1 MLGYLDKAIRQLVL
15 ILPATIECL
24 ETLKDGD
31 KNKNN
36 KWMSFRMDDKK
47 RLEKYKAT
55 WTKIKV
61 LKNVELNALLVYDD
75 RYI

>member
-1 MLGYLDKAIRQLVL
+1 
-15 ILPATIECL
+15 
-24 ETLKDGD
+24 
-31 KNKNN
+31 
-36 KWMSFRMDDKK
+36 MSFRMDDKK